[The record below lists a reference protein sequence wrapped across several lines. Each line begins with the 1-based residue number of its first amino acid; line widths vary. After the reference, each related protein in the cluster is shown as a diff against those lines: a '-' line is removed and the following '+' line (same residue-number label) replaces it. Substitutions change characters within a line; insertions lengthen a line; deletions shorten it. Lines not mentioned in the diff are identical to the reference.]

1 MLSIRYKIM
10 KVMHKV
16 ITKLNAIV
24 KGVIFM
30 KRDEELRMQLK
41 KTRRQNTAP
50 DALNKLRTTEAAN
63 YMLAEKEFGQQNENN
78 QTT

>member
-1 MLSIRYKIM
+1 M
-10 KVMHKV
+10 
-16 ITKLNAIV
+16 V

-30 KRDEELRMQLK
+30 KKDEELVKQLK

-63 YMLAEKEFGQQNENN
+63 YMLSEKEIGQQNENN
-78 QTT
+78 